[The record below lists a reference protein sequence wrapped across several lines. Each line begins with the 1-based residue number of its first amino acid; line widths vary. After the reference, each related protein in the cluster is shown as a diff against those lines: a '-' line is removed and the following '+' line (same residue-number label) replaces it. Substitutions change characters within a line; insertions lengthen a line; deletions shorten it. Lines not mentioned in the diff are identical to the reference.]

1 MVPVSNEE
9 LEALCNYLSTAS
21 YIYYPIAT
29 SFFHDLYVTG
39 CRPNELLQIDRWTY
53 IDTDHIELVPLKDN
67 LTRSF
72 TQSEL
77 SSDLVFSIIHQVAP
91 YQGLTLRQLT
101 SVMKK
106 ILPLIKIQTIDKS
119 AIDYMFRYNK
129 VKSLKDNGN
138 TYPQITEKFGWNNEA
153 LAIGYYE
160 RVIYRVG
167 ELPPVDTFYLID
179 SDGSALIDEDGTFII
194 YPSTPPPETYYLID
208 SDTSPIINDDGTFLI
223 SQ

>member
-9 LEALCNYLSTAS
+9 LEQLCNYLSTAS

-29 SFFHDLYVTG
+29 SFFYDLYKTG
-39 CRPNELLQIDRWTY
+39 CRPNELLEIERWSY
-53 IDTDHIELVPLKDN
+53 IDASHIELAPLKGN

-72 TQSEL
+72 TAADLSEN
-77 SSDLVFSIIHQVAP
+77 LVFSIVNQVAP

-129 VKSLKDNGN
+129 VKSLKDNGD
-138 TYPQITEKFGWNNEA
+138 TYTQITEKFGWNNEA

-160 RVIYRVG
+160 RIIYRVG
-167 ELPPVDTFYLID
+167 ELPPVESYHIIDDSGDYLVD
-179 SDGSALIDEDGTFII
+179 DEG
-194 YPSTPPPETYYLID
+194 
-208 SDTSPIINDDGTFLI
+208 NFLV